1 MSDKNNVNKVKG
13 FTLIEVLITL
23 SILGIVTA
31 IAMPNISD
39 FIIKTR
45 VDNEI
50 SSLHRLILNARN
62 AAVNTGKNVTVCP
75 LSNNTCAADWT
86 AELTVFTNDTNTLA
100 DNSVYNNDGNEN
112 NQSADEKTIKV
123 RPAIMDSDT
132 LSYDATLII
141 FSPTGRAVSGGNS
154 TFTYCPS
161 SNQLHARSLYISLSG
176 RVYASEDSDN
186 NGIDEDRNDV
196 EVSCD

>member
-141 FSPTGRAVSGGNS
+141 FSPTGRAVSGGN
-154 TFTYCPS
+154 
-161 SNQLHARSLYISLSG
+161 
-176 RVYASEDSDN
+176 
-186 NGIDEDRNDV
+186 
-196 EVSCD
+196 

>member
-23 SILGIVTA
+23 SILGIITA

-75 LSNNTCAADWT
+75 LSNNICSTNWK
-86 AELTVFTNDTNTLA
+86 AELTVFTNETNTLA
-100 DNSVYNNDGNEN
+100 DNKVYNDDD
-112 NQSADEKTIKV
+112 DEKSIKV
-123 RPAIMDSDT
+123 RSAIMDSDT
-132 LSYDATLII
+132 LSYDDTLII

-161 SNQLHARSLYISLSG
+161 SNKLLARSLYISLSG

-186 NGIDEDRNDV
+186 NGIDEDRNEV